1 MLATEAV
8 NWFREGQHLF
18 NDQIVTY
25 LESIKQNHAFT
36 AYAGLGLVG
45 FLYGIVHAV
54 GPGHGKMVVSSYV
67 LANENSLKRG
77 LLIVAL
83 SSLLQAFTAI
93 AVVFGFYYILE
104 ATRTEAEHAASLL
117 EIGSFVMIGLVG
129 AWLMVQG
136 LGNLSQA
143 FGFRRKKHHHGH
155 GHHDHKGDDCGCG
168 HAHMPAPQELKGR
181 KDAASIAPM
190 IVSIGIRPC
199 TGALLLLFFS
209 CMFDLAWPGA
219 LATVAMAIGTAVTT
233 GTLAILAVKSK
244 DLALSF
250 VKKSDRSLLL
260 THAGLRLG
268 GGAIILLMAGLFLA
282 AQIGGEAQTGVSQHP
297 LYKTLK

>member
-25 LESIKQNHAFT
+25 LESIKQNHAVT

-54 GPGHGKMVVSSYV
+54 GPGHGKTVVSSYV

-83 SSLLQAFTAI
+83 SSLLQAVTAI
-93 AVVFGFYYILE
+93 ALVLGFYYILE

-129 AWLMVQG
+129 LWLMLQG
-136 LGNLSQA
+136 LGNLSQI
-143 FGFRRKKHHHGH
+143 FGSKRKKQHHGH
-155 GHHDHKGDDCGCG
+155 SHDHDCGCG

-181 KDAASIAPM
+181 KDAASIALM
-190 IVSIGIRPC
+190 IISIGIRPC

-219 LATVAMAIGTAVTT
+219 LATIAMAIGTAVTT
-233 GTLAILAVKSK
+233 GGLAILAVKSK

-268 GGAIILLMAGLFLA
+268 GGAIILLMVGLFLA